1 MRGRRRSDREARPFG
16 FRILG
21 PLDEPP
27 DRLRWRMQLL
37 VTTAMVVANL
47 GGAAAVAALAVWVI
61 PRPNL
66 LDTPQRTLAL
76 VLAPTYVAA
85 AVLVGGW
92 WGTRRALGAL
102 QWVPE
107 ERAPTPDEQRAALLL
122 PARLVVVPMVLWSG
136 AIVLFGLL
144 ALGGGVRV
152 GIRTAATVLL
162 GAIVTWA
169 FAYLLSELALRPV
182 AARALATAPPQV
194 RTPGLGSRTLLVWLA
209 GTGAPAAGLVI
220 VAVVSLV
227 DRDVTATVVAR
238 TTLVISLITIVAGL
252 GLQLLGTKA
261 VTDPL
266 RALAAALHRV
276 EQGDLSTRVV
286 VYDGS
291 EIGRLQ
297 AAFNQM
303 VEQLEERE
311 RLRDLFRRHVGDEVA
326 RAALERGTELGGER
340 RDATAV
346 FVDVIGSTTLA
357 ESVPPEVVVEVL
369 NEFFHEVVTA
379 VESHGGWV
387 NKFEG
392 DAALCVFGPPAGLP
406 GHATAALRAVRD
418 LAARLERLG
427 RTHDLAAGIGV
438 ATGTVT
444 AGNVGAEQRYEY
456 TVIGDAVN
464 VAARLTEEAKEHR
477 PRVLTAASTIEAAD
491 PEERRHWHE
500 VGTVALRGRVGPIR
514 TWTFELDAGPER

>member
-1 MRGRRRSDREARPFG
+1 
-16 FRILG
+16 
-21 PLDEPP
+21 
-27 DRLRWRMQLL
+27 MQLL
-37 VTTAMVVANL
+37 ATTAMVVANL
-47 GGAAAVAALAVWVI
+47 VGAAAVAALAVWVI

-76 VLAPTYVAA
+76 VLAPSYVGA

-92 WGTRRALGAL
+92 WGTRRALDVL
-102 QWVPE
+102 RWVPE
-107 ERAPTPDEQRAALLL
+107 ERPPSPEEQRASLLL
-122 PARLVVVPMVLWSG
+122 PTRLLVVPMVLWCG

-152 GIRTAATVLL
+152 SIRTALTVLL

-227 DRDVTATVVAR
+227 DSDVTATVVAR

-252 GLQLLGTKA
+252 GLQMLGTKA

-266 RALAAALHRV
+266 RALAAALRQV
-276 EQGDLSTRVV
+276 EQGDLTTRVV

-297 AAFNQM
+297 SAFNQM
-303 VEQLEERE
+303 VAQFEERE

-340 RDATAV
+340 HEATAV
-346 FVDVIGSTTLA
+346 FVDVIGSTTLT
-357 ESVPPEVVVEVL
+357 ETVPPETVVEVL
-369 NEFFHEVVTA
+369 NAFFHEVVAA
-379 VESHGGWV
+379 VEAHGGWV

-406 GHATAALRAVRD
+406 DHATAALRAVRD
-418 LAARLERLG
+418 LAERLG
-427 RTHDLAAGIGV
+427 RLGATHALAAGIGV

-444 AGNVGAEQRYEY
+444 AGNVGAAQRFEY
-456 TVIGDAVN
+456 TIIGDAVN

-477 PRVLTAASTIEAAD
+477 PRVLAAAATIEAAD
-491 PEERRHWHE
+491 EAERARWHE
-500 VGTVALRGRVGPIR
+500 VGTIEVRGRSSPIT
-514 TWTFELDAGPER
+514 TWTFQPDGGAAEATVA